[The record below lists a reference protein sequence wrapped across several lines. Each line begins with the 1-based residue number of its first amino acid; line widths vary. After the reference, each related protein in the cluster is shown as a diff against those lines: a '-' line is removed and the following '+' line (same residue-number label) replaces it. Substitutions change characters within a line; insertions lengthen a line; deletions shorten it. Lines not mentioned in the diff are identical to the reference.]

1 MSKETNYTD
10 FASVR
15 DALLDAQKRRGFLS
29 YEQKMALQ
37 HAEWAAS
44 EDRGGIK
51 TDPKV
56 YKSLYNSLMEIDKLE
71 SHPDICAKIAE
82 IMPLSTDEAR
92 AIFSTKRIPMDSD
105 ELNFVIDTVRKQVL

>member
-1 MSKETNYTD
+1 MSDEIDYTD

-44 EDRGGIK
+44 EERGGIK
-51 TDPKV
+51 TNSKT
-56 YKSLYNSLMEIDKLE
+56 YKSLFSNLMEIDKLE
-71 SHPDICAKIAE
+71 PHPDICAKIAE
-82 IMPLSTDEAR
+82 IMPLSSDEAR
-92 AIFSTKRIPMDSD
+92 AILSTKRIPMDAD
-105 ELNFVIDTVRKQVL
+105 ELEFVIDTVRKQVL